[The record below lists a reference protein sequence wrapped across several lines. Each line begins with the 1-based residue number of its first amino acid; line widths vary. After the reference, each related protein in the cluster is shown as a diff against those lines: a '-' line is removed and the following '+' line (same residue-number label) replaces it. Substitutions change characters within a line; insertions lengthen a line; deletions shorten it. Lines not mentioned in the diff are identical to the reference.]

1 MDTHGIDVTVSFRFF
16 ALPTFSPYAS
26 TGNSQ
31 HALSVQV
38 VSLANPWLDFLEPE
52 EAIEAARDLNVDVQN
67 YCETY
72 CAENDTPA
80 EGFEPQ
86 TTNRLFAFGSLP
98 LVPGIETSKV
108 LEAIKQ
114 VQELSYLR
122 GVVMG
127 TKGIGKGLDDPA
139 MEPIYQALAE
149 AGMVV
154 FVHPHYGIENAFGD
168 IDNGHVLPLSL
179 GFPMET
185 TIVSDFTL
193 IHAPVTDLVCLH
205 YRQSHDSFSL
215 EF

>member
-1 MDTHGIDVTVSFRFF
+1 LIPSSHIC
-16 ALPTFSPYAS
+16 
-26 TGNSQ
+26 SQ
-31 HALSVQV
+31 FHLRLDSEANISLFKQV
-38 VSLANPWLDFLEPE
+38 VSLANPWLDFLEPD
-52 EAIEAARDLNVDVQN
+52 EAIEAARDLNLDVQN

-72 CAENDTPA
+72 CSANDTPTD
-80 EGFEPQ
+80 GFEPH

-139 MEPIYQALAE
+139 MEPIYEALAD

-168 IDNGHVLPLSL
+168 VDNGHVLPLAL

-185 TIVSDFTL
+185 TIVSPHTPL
-193 IHAPVTDLVCLH
+193 QVPSLTSSPSLL
-205 YRQSHDSFSL
+205 RQSHD
-215 EF
+215 

>member
-1 MDTHGIDVTVSFRFF
+1 M
-16 ALPTFSPYAS
+16 
-26 TGNSQ
+26 
-31 HALSVQV
+31 
-38 VSLANPWLDFLEPE
+38 
-52 EAIEAARDLNVDVQN
+52 QN

-72 CAENDTPA
+72 CSANDTPTD
-80 EGFEPQ
+80 GFEPH

-139 MEPIYQALAE
+139 MEPIYEALAD

-168 IDNGHVLPLSL
+168 VDNGHVLPLAL

-185 TIVSDFTL
+185 TIVS
-193 IHAPVTDLVCLH
+193 LH
-205 YRQSHDSFSL
+205 TPLFVSVLTSCAFLFRRSHD
-215 EF
+215 